1 MIQIA
6 PPPVRAD
13 NRASVDRLRTV
24 HCVFSAL
31 SLALWAW
38 LVAGLS
44 LGFRPLAETGWLE
57 GALVVS
63 ALLSTMVAW
72 SRQLPAQ
79 NVLLAGMIMGGGGAL
94 AQTIG
99 TLTSIPFGPCI
110 YTDAAG
116 PRLLNTLPWWIPFMW
131 VILLLNSRGT
141 ARTVLRPWRK
151 TRYYGFRLLG
161 LAAVLS
167 LALVAGLESFAG
179 RGKGCWVWG
188 PTRLGWTWYGTP
200 VTGFVGWG
208 TTALLI
214 LAFATPALINKRPKE
229 LGPDYSSVA
238 HWVLLDILFVA
249 GAAEHQYWLAALFGS
264 GTVLGVVCLALHGA
278 RR

>member
-1 MIQIA
+1 MRLWRRGA
-6 PPPVRAD
+6 WGCW
-13 NRASVDRLRTV
+13 NRYFRTRGSVFASWLR
-24 HCVFSAL
+24 S
-31 SLALWAW
+31 
-38 LVAGLS
+38 G
-44 LGFRPLAETGWLE
+44 
-57 GALVVS
+57 
-63 ALLSTMVAW
+63 
-72 SRQLPAQ
+72 
-79 NVLLAGMIMGGGGAL
+79 
-94 AQTIG
+94 
-99 TLTSIPFGPCI
+99 
-110 YTDAAG
+110 
-116 PRLLNTLPWWIPFMW
+116 
-131 VILLLNSRGT
+131 GT
-141 ARTVLRPWRK
+141 A
-151 TRYYGFRLLG
+151 
-161 LAAVLS
+161 AAVLS